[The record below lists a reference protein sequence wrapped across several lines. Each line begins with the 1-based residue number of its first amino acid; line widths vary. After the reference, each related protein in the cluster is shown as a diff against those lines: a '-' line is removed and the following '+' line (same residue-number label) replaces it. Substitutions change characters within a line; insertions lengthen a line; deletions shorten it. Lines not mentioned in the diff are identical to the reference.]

1 MAGGSVSRPASVI
14 PSRTLADSLS
24 LTERNAAD
32 STELDRR
39 EKTIDSLYCPEVSEA
54 ASAEEPEAAPVKPSA
69 AAVSPK
75 SRTRRR
81 KKGDE
86 EEKELF
92 PFYEQSLF

>member
-1 MAGGSVSRPASVI
+1 MRSPA
-14 PSRTLADSLS
+14 
-24 LTERNAAD
+24 AAD
-32 STELDRR
+32 AENVASPD
-39 EKTIDSLYCPEVSEA
+39 PEVSEA

-81 KKGDE
+81 KKGDD